1 MYRNALVIY
10 HHIRVLK
17 VSVIP
22 WFVCVYVLGRTDF
35 LGSLPP
41 HIPLT
46 CVSFSCNKVIF
57 EISFNIG
64 SQYLNQFES
73 DLKCAAPLPRKTI
86 CSFPVFSG

>member
-22 WFVCVYVLGRTDF
+22 WFVCVYVLRAYRL
-35 LGSLPP
+35 LGSLPSP
-41 HIPLT
+41 YTAH
-46 CVSFSCNKVIF
+46 VSSCNKVIF
-57 EISFNIG
+57 GNFFLILT

-73 DLKCAAPLPRKTI
+73 DLKCAAPLL
-86 CSFPVFSG
+86 